1 MEFIIEF
8 IGDFIVEFWLQLTQ
22 PNRKGLPKKK
32 QQLIFNIGIIAVSL
46 LMCILLVYFIKT
58 GNMKGGIIT
67 FLLIVIVIEIALIS
81 YAVYKRKNNS
91 SKSL

>member
-67 FLLIVIVIEIALIS
+67 FLLIVIEIALIS